1 MNFFLFRRVG
11 CCQKFGKTQSL
22 LFFIDKGPQPAKKKT
37 GAGAVK
43 NRAGS
48 ATLLTIHVV
57 TKKSFG

>member
-1 MNFFLFRRVG
+1 MLSKIWLNSEP
-11 CCQKFGKTQSL
+11 T
-22 LFFIDKGPQPAKKKT
+22 FFIDKEPQPAKKKT